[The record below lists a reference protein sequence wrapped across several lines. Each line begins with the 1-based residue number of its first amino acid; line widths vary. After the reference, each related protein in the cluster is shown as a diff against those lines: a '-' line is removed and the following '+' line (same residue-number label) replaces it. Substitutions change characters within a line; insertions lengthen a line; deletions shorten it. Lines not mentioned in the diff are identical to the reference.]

1 MTKHRSISSRFQRKH
16 AAGGYIVIIVLLLTA
31 VLLMLGLSLAT
42 RTTEEVYQSGQEADT
57 TRVFNAAETGIEN
70 ALYQIQIG
78 DTTVVGSNVV
88 FNTSILSPSGSNA
101 DLDVKGTIAT
111 DFDMEVGQGEVLTL
125 KWNPGTQINW
135 TYDDCG
141 AAPAVIITLYNS
153 TGPTASHLAFD
164 PYQDGCN
171 KGSSF
176 VKSDSGTAAKSTV
189 TLQASDFGS
198 PAPVIGPDSL
208 LRIRPLYAD
217 GAFSIKNSSA
227 IRLVSTAEDDTTGSR
242 ETRKIQ
248 VIRTEPAAPSVF
260 DYAVFS
266 GGVITKP

>member
-1 MTKHRSISSRFQRKH
+1 MTKYRSISPRFQRKH
-16 AAGGYIVIIVLLLTA
+16 VADGYIVIIVLLLTA

-70 ALYQIQIG
+70 ALYLIQTGTAPNAAGNLDLTAI
-78 DTTVVGSNVV
+78 TPPT
-88 FNTSILSPSGSNA
+88 GSNA
-101 DLDVKGTIAT
+101 LLDVAGTLAS
-111 DFDMEVGQGEVLTL
+111 DFDINIDQGEVLTL
-125 KWNPGTQINW
+125 QWKSGTEITW
-135 TYDDCG
+135 SYTGCPV
-141 AAPAVIITLYNS
+141 APALIVTLYNT
-153 TGPTASHLAFD
+153 TGPTASHLAYD
-164 PYQDGCN
+164 PFEATCN

-176 VKSDSGTAAKSTV
+176 VKADSGTTTSSTV
-189 TLQASDFGS
+189 VLVPSDFNL
-198 PAPVIGPDSL
+198 ADATIGPNSL

-217 GAFSIKNSSA
+217 AAFSIENSSA
-227 IRLVSTAEDDTTGSR
+227 IKLISTASDNTTGSR

-266 GGVITKP
+266 GGALTKP